1 MSNTI
6 ATGKEEQHLHRLVL
20 FSDAVFAIAITLLA
34 IEIHPPEG
42 WNGQVGSFFHLM
54 AAKLLSYAVTF
65 ATVGVLWISHRRTF
79 SRLHR
84 ADGLLDV
91 LNFLMLGLVALLPL
105 GTQLL
110 WEVHSS
116 GPLVLYVGLVAAI
129 GLTQGLIWT
138 HAAFIGRLAEPMGIG
153 ARLFILARV
162 SLLPGLFCGLS
173 FLSLG
178 TGTPWGFLAIGVI
191 MLGLALVGRRL
202 QSATA

>member
-6 ATGKEEQHLHRLVL
+6 AAGKEEQHLHRLVL

-129 GLTQGLIWT
+129 GLTQGLIWI

-153 ARLFILARV
+153 VRLFILARV

-191 MLGLALVGRRL
+191 MLGLALIGRRL
-202 QSATA
+202 QPVTA

>member
-1 MSNTI
+1 MSNTVI
-6 ATGKEEQHLHRLVL
+6 ASKEEQHLHRLVL

-65 ATVGVLWISHRRTF
+65 AAVGVLWISHRRTF

-178 TGTPWGFLAIGVI
+178 TGTPWGFLAIGAI
-191 MLGLALVGRRL
+191 LLGLTLIGRRL
-202 QSATA
+202 QPAAA